1 MSNNHLIIGL
11 GGTGGKVI
19 KAFRREMVEEFRGI
33 DPVGS
38 DGGSHPVCMSYL
50 YVDSSAPDLESSE
63 NWRTQGDIGSLIALG
78 EANRLSIIH
87 SDLQTRLRDP
97 EQFKVTHR
105 YIGSTALWTDIFAQT
120 NIQQAAG
127 GQMRRLGAALFE
139 PKCQTFVTR
148 VTELCNELS
157 TRSGV
162 ERVAFHVCCGL
173 AGGTGAGSFLHII
186 AQLRALKERRD
197 QYPIYLYLLLP
208 ERDSDWASNGDRTN
222 YYANGYA
229 ALQELNAYL
238 LDDFRDGSN
247 KGGPLY
253 RPYDLTGRSVRFESL
268 SQGGRS
274 RLMDRLQGC
283 FVLSNVNERDSVIG
297 VKNEEIHNL
306 IAQMLFQRIF
316 RIEGSSDTSAQN
328 LQRAISLEN
337 VTPIDENSL
346 TDPNQKVRSVRFLT
360 FGLKR
365 LLVPEEEIREHLAAS
380 FASQAAL
387 QMLYNNWPAETASAF
402 VDEKRKI
409 TFKQE
414 VQQQERLSVW
424 KLSDA
429 HITLS
434 QGILSSEIANS
445 RWRPLDED
453 WRTIAPHLSKDA
465 WDLGRGEG
473 RDPRLDE
480 LEKAFQQR
488 WAETFRGIG
497 VERFFE
503 TAARDLRLPDRHV
516 AEICETL
523 ETWMFAQWVEGN
535 LSVSDLE
542 TFLDDLIEELERRL
556 KTIPAKVEGLKQR
569 LGTLNEH
576 MDTNRDRFTKA
587 GLLGRMLGRPGD
599 IFNAQVN
606 LLAETYEKR
615 TLIQA
620 WTFAECLLRAVVA
633 QLREGLRTEVAE
645 FRVGLSGVQEFFQRR
660 VERTCQPGPQTD
672 VEKAN
677 VVKFYEPEKVR
688 RFCRSLLEQEQR
700 QRTWAAVLR
709 RRAVETAREQRQRTS
724 GREPP
729 FAMMV
734 THFIK
739 TPDAMRVFEEVARSN
754 AMQAHEEGT
763 GQGNRLLGVNIVAK
777 LAEQFSDSE
786 KLRTYV
792 RSLVQ
797 NARTFM
803 QWREVEFGGT
813 DGPLSRFVVTLPKC
827 DEKAAF
833 REQLK
838 TQFQG
843 AFDRQMDFIDSGSRL
858 NEICLVAFKYV
869 FPLRYLEPVWYL
881 KERYDHRLSVGPRD
895 RALLEVHIEDH
906 RPELPSVF
914 RPAPGEA
921 GKRLLPILQI
931 ATALGLFEQV
941 HNESSGQEER
951 RLRLRDSDGRPRF
964 YYFPDPLL
972 ALFEQS
978 QRRPALGATEF
989 DSIID
994 RLTQE
999 QCEAVERR
1007 VDEELLSEKFRNA
1020 SARQGLKQTLL
1031 DQLDTTRQNRNNNE
1045 RDRVYMRIDEACGV
1059 AIDRVMSVR

>member
-19 KAFRREMVEEFRGI
+19 KAFRREMFEEFRGVE
-33 DPVGS
+33 PTGA
-38 DGGSHPVCMSYL
+38 GGGPHPVHMSYL
-50 YVDSSAPDLESSE
+50 YVDSSAPDLEASE
-63 NWRTQGDIGSLIALG
+63 NWRTQGDIGPLIALG

-105 YIGSTALWTDIFAQT
+105 YIGNTALWTDIFAQT

-157 TRSGV
+157 GRSNLEG
-162 ERVAFHVCCGL
+162 VAFHVCCGL
-173 AGGTGAGSFLHII
+173 AGGTGAGSFLHVI

-197 QYPIYLYLLLP
+197 QFPIYLYLLLP

-238 LDDFRDGSN
+238 LDDYRDGPN

-253 RPYDLTGRSVRFESL
+253 RPYDLTGRSERFESL
-268 SQGGRS
+268 SQGGRT
-274 RLMDRLQGC
+274 RLMDRVQGC

-316 RIEGSSDTSAQN
+316 RIEGSSDTSAQD

-337 VTPIDENSL
+337 VTPIDESSL
-346 TDPNQKVRSVRFLT
+346 TDPNQKIRSVRFLT

-365 LLVPEEEIREHLAAS
+365 LLVPEEEIREHFAAS

-414 VQQQERLSVW
+414 VQQQEKLSAW
-424 KLSDA
+424 KLSDD

-434 QGILSSEIANS
+434 QGILSNEIDNT
-445 RWRPLDED
+445 RWHRHDED
-453 WRTIAPHLSKDA
+453 WRTIAPHLAKDA
-465 WDLGRGEG
+465 WDLGRGDG
-473 RDPRLDE
+473 IDPRLNE

-535 LSVSDLE
+535 LSISDLE

-556 KTIPAKVEGLKQR
+556 GTIAAKVQGLKQR
-569 LGTLNEH
+569 LGTLNEQ
-576 MDTNRDRFTKA
+576 MDTNRDRFARA
-587 GLLGRMLGRPGD
+587 GLLGRMMGRPGD
-599 IFNAQVN
+599 IFNAQVD

-615 TLIQA
+615 TLIQG
-620 WTFAECLLRAVVA
+620 WTFADRLLRAVAA
-633 QLREGLRTEVAE
+633 QLRESLRTEVAE
-645 FRVGLSGVQEFFQRR
+645 FRVGLSAVHEFFLRR
-660 VERTCQPGPQTD
+660 MERTCQPGTQTD

-688 RFCRSLLEQEQR
+688 RFCRSLLELEQR

-709 RRAVETAREQRQRTS
+709 KRAVDSAREQRQRTS

-734 THFIK
+734 THFIR
-739 TPDAMRVFEEVARSN
+739 TADAMRVFEDVARGN
-754 AMQAHEEGT
+754 AMQAHEERT

-777 LAEQFSDSE
+777 LAEQFSEPE
-786 KLRTYV
+786 KLRAYV
-792 RSLVQ
+792 RTLVQ
-797 NARTFM
+797 SARTFM
-803 QWREVEFGGT
+803 QWKDVEFAGT
-813 DGPLSRFVVTLPKC
+813 NGPLSRFVVTLPKC
-827 DEKAAF
+827 DEKSAF

-838 TQFQG
+838 TQFQA
-843 AFDRQMDFIDSGSRL
+843 AFDRQMDFVDSGGRL

-869 FPLRYLEPVWYL
+869 FPLRYLDPVWYL
-881 KERYDHRLSVGPRD
+881 KERYDHRLAVGPRD

-906 RPELPSVF
+906 RPDLPSLF

-921 GKRLLPILQI
+921 GKRVLPALQI
-931 ATALGLFEQV
+931 AMALGLFERT
-941 HNESSGQEER
+941 HNDSTGLDER
-951 RLRLRDSDGRPRF
+951 MLRLRDTDGRPRF
-964 YYFPDPLL
+964 YYVPDALL
-972 ALFEQS
+972 SLFE
-978 QRRPALGATEF
+978 RPARPALEAAELDAF
-989 DSIID
+989 ID

-1007 VDEELLSEKFRNA
+1007 VDEALAGERFRNA
-1020 SARQGLKQTLL
+1020 AARQGLKETLL
-1031 DQLDTTRQNRNNNE
+1031 DQLDAVRQNRNNNE
-1045 RDRVYMRIDEACGV
+1045 RDRVYLRIDDACGA
-1059 AIDRVMSVR
+1059 AIDRVLAVR